1 MRVGIVED
9 DSLLRTTL
17 TDLLD
22 AQVFLTVVSSA
33 SSSETILEQA
43 ADGNLDVA
51 LLDVHL
57 GEGPTGFDI
66 ATRLRHIRPLV
77 GIVFLSS
84 VRDPRLLGFQPSTL
98 PTGARYLLK
107 SDVSNIE
114 WLVEELCTAATDSYD
129 PHADPLPSIPF
140 SQAQIDILRL
150 VAEGHSNAA
159 IAQKRSVTEGAVE
172 MAIFRLAKHLGLNE
186 TPGTNRRVHIAAKF
200 FREMGWTI

>member
-17 TDLLD
+17 ADLLD
-22 AQVFLTVVSSA
+22 AQESLTVVSSA
-33 SSSETILEQA
+33 ATSETLLEQA
-43 ADGNLDVA
+43 AEGILDVA

-66 ATRLRHIRPLV
+66 ATRLRQIRPLV

-84 VRDPRLLGFQPSTL
+84 VRDPRLLGFQPTAL

-107 SDVSNIE
+107 SDVSNIDG
-114 WLVEELCTAATDSYD
+114 LVEELTAAATDSYD
-129 PHADPLPSIPF
+129 PHANPLPSIPF
-140 SQAQIDILRL
+140 SHAQIEILRL

-172 MAIFRLAKHLGLNE
+172 MAIFRLAKHLGLSE
-186 TPGTNRRVHIAAKF
+186 APGTNRRVHIAAKF
-200 FREMGWTI
+200 FQEMGWTS